1 MANDHPFTASTKA
14 LALTVLGCM
23 FAGCSSPQPAPTR
36 QELAATALSQDLP
49 ASIKGR
55 WRYPR
60 DGTSQVFSLQDIK
73 AQPDKTFTAKLT
85 WWQLNPWCATRDL
98 PIVGR
103 RNEFGGIAFEVPRM
117 CGVGYMAE
125 LDRSPSGWVG
135 RASSGYGWGL
145 ALDLKAD

>member
-1 MANDHPFTASTKA
+1 MQRGSTRFETNVPTDTIAQRPIVGLSKRIWECE
-14 LALTVLGCM
+14 LDQELRALTRRRIPSLE
-23 FAGCSSPQPAPTR
+23 R
-36 QELAATALSQDLP
+36 RKD
-49 ASIKGR
+49 
-55 WRYPR
+55 
-60 DGTSQVFSLQDIK
+60 SLQDIR